1 MAIIYKKTWKEYFDK
16 IISGEKKFDLRL
28 ADFEVNV
35 GDTLVLEEWDEIRKE
50 YTGRKVEVVADY
62 ILKTKDLPFF
72 SQEDVDKYGFQIIQ
86 FDVNN
91 KTL

>member
-28 ADFEVNV
+28 ADFEIKK
-35 GDTLVLEEWDEIRKE
+35 GDRLVLEEWNEDKKE
-50 YTGRKVEVVADY
+50 YTGRKVEIVTNY

-86 FDVNN
+86 FDIVE
-91 KTL
+91 K